1 MAMEEDNKKL
11 KEIGNNKEDL
21 EKGILSYEDN
31 EKQTIFKIFGIE
43 MTAPKGL
50 RNPRIIY
57 ISFIA
62 VNFLA
67 LLLLRRLITQ

>member
-1 MAMEEDNKKL
+1 MENDNKNL
-11 KEIGNNKEDL
+11 KEIGEDSKDL
-21 EKGILSYEDN
+21 EKGFLSYENN